1 MNIYIGYPLSSG
13 EQNLIDEVKKPE
25 ENWLR
30 YQDLSESDRKEA
42 FLKAEIVFGNVNS
55 DWVEQSKNLRW
66 LQLSSTGFNPY
77 LKLDWNKLSHVRV
90 TNLRDFYGQPV
101 AETAVAGILGF
112 YRRIDELTNLQ
123 VKKKWVGLALR
134 PDMDLLYKKKA
145 LLLGAGAIGNNIKK
159 FLESFSCEITVVRK
173 SSSPTLDDLDELIP
187 GAEIIINSLPESE
200 ETIGILDEN
209 RISLMNKNALFVNVG
224 RGSVIDEGKL
234 VEALQQSKIKGA
246 VLDVTEK
253 EPIPDDHPL
262 WKLNNVMLTQHTGGG
277 YREEKMDMVRF
288 FIENLQRYRSGQELL
303 HIVNFSKGY

>member
-13 EQNLIDEVKKPE
+13 EQKLIENIKKSE
-25 ENWLR
+25 EKWYR
-30 YQDLSESDRKEA
+30 YQDISESDRKEA
-42 FLKAEIVFGNVNS
+42 FLQAEVVFGNINP
-55 DWVEQSKNLRW
+55 DWVEHSKNLRW

-123 VKKKWVGLALR
+123 VQKKWVGLALR

-159 FLESFSCEITVVRK
+159 FLEAFSCEVTVVRK

-187 GAEIIINSLPESE
+187 DAEIIVNSLPESE
-200 ETIGILDEN
+200 ETIGILNEK
-209 RISLMNKNALFVNVG
+209 RISLMNKNSLFVNVG

-234 VEALQQSKIKGA
+234 IEALQQSKIKGA
-246 VLDVTEK
+246 VLDVTEV

-288 FIENLQRYRSGQELL
+288 FIENLQRYRSGQKLL
-303 HIVNFSKGY
+303 HIVNFNKGY